1 MGKNDGLC
9 LERRYMAIHI
19 DKQGK
24 AKCGAT
30 PYSRYGWLNLTTDK
44 SKANCKR
51 CLGTVKRT
59 VQPKV
64 IKENMV
70 GKIFHTSWGYDM
82 TINQYA
88 KVIKQSPK
96 SILLQEC
103 VAEVRDDY
111 GRGAGRAKTSG
122 HLKKDG
128 DQFRLYKKVTPYG
141 ERWAGGG
148 QCRYWSEWDGTE
160 SYHNTWD

>member
-1 MGKNDGLC
+1 MS
-9 LERRYMAIHI
+9 IHL

-24 AKCGAT
+24 AKCGST
-30 PYSRYGWLNLTTDK
+30 PWGHNWLNLTADR

-59 VQPKV
+59 VKPAG
-64 IKENMV
+64 IKEDMV

-82 TINQYA
+82 TINEYA

-103 VAEVRDDY
+103 Y
-111 GRGAGRAKTSG
+111 RGIKNDNGMGNGKATTDGT
-122 HLKKDG
+122 LKPEG
-128 DQFRLYKKVTPYG
+128 EQFRLFLKTTNYG

-148 QCRYWSEWDGTE
+148 RCRYWSEWDGRE